1 MYKLNIKQVSD
12 LMGLSK
18 NQSLHAFANFVI
30 DGPDNELFI
39 DPLQMTLNQD
49 TFSKEAYATFED
61 FLKTVT
67 DILAEDPLNEIKL
80 KSLFKYSFENN
91 STRMGT
97 SKVIPNSYSK
107 GNGCTPEMLYKL
119 FTTDDAIKLAR
130 KGVFN
135 SSISNIHL
143 FIKGFDRDRMTD
155 LISSVIFHL
164 LVNFT
169 EQQMA
174 KSKKK
179 VLQSPLPLKYMFWN
193 RHSHQW
199 EEKTY
204 YPYLDFNKKPITL
217 VPKNILTGYYVY
229 NAERYM
235 RGHILLSLQ
244 QKLYK
249 QDKSTDP
256 KAKKIKLDDLEKLH
270 RESLGLNA
278 ASYKEMIVEYTLQQ
292 PNLQMLE
299 DFKNLD
305 RYSNTF
311 SYSGKLSDDQLTTL
325 ILKPYKSLEMID

>member
-12 LMGLSK
+12 LMGLPRD
-18 NQSLHAFANFVI
+18 QYLHEFANFVV

-39 DPLQMTLNQD
+39 DSLQMTLNQD
-49 TFSKEAYATFED
+49 VFSKEAYATFED
-61 FLKTVT
+61 FLKTIT
-67 DILAEDPLNEIKL
+67 EILAEEPLNEVKL
-80 KSLFKYSFENN
+80 KSLFKYSSENN

-107 GNGCTPEMLYKL
+107 GKGCTPEMLYKL
-119 FTTDDAIKLAR
+119 FTTDEAIKLAR

-135 SSISNIHL
+135 TSISNIHL

-164 LVNFT
+164 LIEFT
-169 EQQMA
+169 EKQM
-174 KSKKK
+174 SKTKRK
-179 VLQSPLPLKYMFWN
+179 VLQSPLPVKYMFWN

-199 EEKTY
+199 EEKEY
-204 YPYLDFNKKPITL
+204 YPYLDFNKKPLTL

-244 QKLYK
+244 QKKYQ
-249 QDKSTDP
+249 QDKLTDP
-256 KAKKIKLDDLEKLH
+256 KAKKVKLDDLEKLQ
-270 RESLGLNA
+270 RDSLGLNA

-305 RYSNTF
+305 KYNNTL